1 MVAASAGAQGA
12 VVAHHGQPKGWG
24 DASVC
29 RHKHHGTV
37 AEAPRQSRAPAG
49 PDRAG
54 SLQEMA
60 HPNWSTASRRRVL
73 VAVVAVLV
81 GGTVVARRLG
91 YSGMGGNTIVRCRQG
106 HLFTTIWV
114 PGVSVKSVR
123 LGWARWQR
131 CPVGPHWSLVTPVRD
146 ADLTDEERRTAK
158 ERRDVRLP

>member
-1 MVAASAGAQGA
+1 MV
-12 VVAHHGQPKGWG
+12 V
-24 DASVC
+24 
-29 RHKHHGTV
+29 
-37 AEAPRQSRAPAG
+37 
-49 PDRAG
+49 
-54 SLQEMA
+54 
-60 HPNWSTASRRRVL
+60 
-73 VAVVAVLV
+73 VLV

-114 PGVSVKSVR
+114 PGVSVKAVR

-146 ADLTDEERRTAK
+146 ADLTDEERRTAR